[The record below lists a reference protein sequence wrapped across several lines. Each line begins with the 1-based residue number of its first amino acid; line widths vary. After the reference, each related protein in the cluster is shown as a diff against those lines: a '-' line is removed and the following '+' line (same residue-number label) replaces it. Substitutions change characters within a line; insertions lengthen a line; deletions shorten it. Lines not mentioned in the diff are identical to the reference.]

1 MAQWIRHLT
10 TNQGIA
16 GSSPARINIFFKF
29 SPSWHRGTFSNWQM
43 SWVMAVVK
51 APNLW
56 IEGSS
61 CDTDVVSLCQNKTS
75 RQNFP
80 HRLSFRLPPLG
91 KEAKIRIG
99 EDQGLAIAGN
109 SSMVAPRPG
118 ERSHCS
124 NVHLA
129 RYPKHLTAALTSLAT
144 VWIYVLC
151 LFANLKDI
159 PIHENLI
166 YPPIELVPK
175 VWFSSID
182 GSAILKPSK
191 LKLSQNNFLTVVP

>member
-1 MAQWIRHLT
+1 MSKQDQQAKFPTPAIVSIAAAG
-10 TNQGIA
+10 QG
-16 GSSPARINIFFKF
+16 GKDPD
-29 SPSWHRGTFSNWQM
+29 RG
-43 SWVMAVVK
+43 
-51 APNLW
+51 
-56 IEGSS
+56 
-61 CDTDVVSLCQNKTS
+61 
-75 RQNFP
+75 
-80 HRLSFRLPPLG
+80 
-91 KEAKIRIG
+91 
-99 EDQGLAIAGN
+99 DQGLAIAGN

-129 RYPKHLTAALTSLAT
+129 RYPKHLTAALTSMAT
-144 VWIYVLC
+144 VGIYVLC
-151 LFANLKDI
+151 LIDI

-175 VWFSSID
+175 VWFSSIV

>member
-1 MAQWIRHLT
+1 
-10 TNQGIA
+10 
-16 GSSPARINIFFKF
+16 
-29 SPSWHRGTFSNWQM
+29 
-43 SWVMAVVK
+43 MAVVK
-51 APNLW
+51 APNLG
-56 IEGSS
+56 IEGLSR
-61 CDTDVVSLCQNKTS
+61 DTDVASLCQNKTS

-99 EDQGLAIAGN
+99 GDEGLAIAGN

-129 RYPKHLTAALTSLAT
+129 RYPKHLTAALTSMAT
-144 VWIYVLC
+144 VGIYVLC

-166 YPPIELVPK
+166 YPPIDLVPK

-182 GSAILKPSK
+182 GSAGDATRMSPSGAFDSPSTSK
-191 LKLSQNNFLTVVP
+191 TSAWVASLT